1 MPRQTVLLVVR
12 GLGLAVLLT
21 LLLFHVATP
30 RTYVTPGE
38 RLTPSGP
45 SRQGGEAASERRPA
59 SAGMGRAGGEVRTGP
74 GSMGRRGPDK
84 AADRFGSD

>member
-1 MPRQTVLLVVR
+1 MPRQSVLLVVR

-38 RLTPSGP
+38 RLTPTGP
-45 SRQGGEAASERRPA
+45 SRQGGEAGPERRPA
-59 SAGMGRAGGEVRTGP
+59 SAGVGRPGDVRTGP
-74 GSMGRRGPDK
+74 MGRRGSAK

>member
-1 MPRQTVLLVVR
+1 MPRQSVLLVVR

-30 RTYVTPGE
+30 RTHVTPGE

-45 SRQGGEAASERRPA
+45 SRQGGEAAPERRPTSA
-59 SAGMGRAGGEVRTGP
+59 SVGRSGGDGRTRP
-74 GSMGRRGPDK
+74 APMGRRDSGRV
-84 AADRFGSD
+84 ADRFGTD